1 MADPVL
7 KLAPSLKPPKPRA
20 ATLTDALRKRMRF
33 ILLVVVP
40 VIAVVTGLVFYMM
53 GGRYVSTD
61 DAYVHAA
68 KLMVSTD
75 ISGLVSEVDVREGQ
89 AVKAGDVLLRVDPR
103 QFQIAVD
110 NAKANLAQ
118 TALSLQAMKQ
128 DYTRMRQDI
137 AAHSS
142 HGDLDLN
149 TL

>member
-1 MADPVL
+1 MAEPVL

-40 VIAVVTGLVFYMM
+40 VIAGVTGLVFYMM

-75 ISGLVSEVDVREGQ
+75 ISGIVSTVDVHEGQ
-89 AVKAGDVLLRVDPR
+89 SVKAGDILFRVDPQ
-103 QFQIAVD
+103 QFHIALD

-118 TALSLQAMKQ
+118 TALSTEAMKQ
-128 DYTRMRQDI
+128 DYTRMQSD
-137 AAHSS
+137 AAAEQAQVE
-142 HGDLDLN
+142 LD
-149 TL
+149 

>member
-1 MADPVL
+1 MAEPVL

-75 ISGLVSEVDVREGQ
+75 VSGLVSEVDVHEGQ
-89 AVKAGDVLLRVDPR
+89 AVKAGDVLFRVARR
-103 QFQIAVD
+103 QFQIG
-110 NAKANLAQ
+110 LA
-118 TALSLQAMKQ
+118 TAQ
-128 DYTRMRQDI
+128 D
-137 AAHSS
+137 S
-142 HGDLDLN
+142 
-149 TL
+149 